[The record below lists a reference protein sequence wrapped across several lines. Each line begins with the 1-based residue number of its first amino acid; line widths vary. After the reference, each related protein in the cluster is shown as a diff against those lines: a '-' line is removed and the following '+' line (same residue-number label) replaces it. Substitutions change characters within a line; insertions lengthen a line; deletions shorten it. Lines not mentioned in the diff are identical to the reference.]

1 MGHSGGWLCWMR
13 FELGHLWLRYRKQY
27 LPSEGKRKA
36 RRASL
41 GRIKPRPK
49 ICSEAEIWVGWKS
62 IWFLGLLILSPPRP
76 IQFGDVQFHP
86 ALFFYKVNDSIRL
99 FQAQINLAYVY
110 TEKGN
115 CVWRCLE
122 VLKINASCHET
133 QWITVTH
140 GESRRITVNHACFL
154 PRARFV
160 WANHAQ
166 SRAITRNHAQSRAIA
181 FDHAPSSCLL
191 WRVSGRQDS
200 VKDTRHLSLPQF
212 KNSNATICL
221 LFWFNTLDVNER
233 ASLKLPEKYS
243 HLFSRRNHANNEHTD
258 GMSSILSF
266 WLPQHMNV
274 SCARI
279 FDLFC
284 LTPTGYYQQPW
295 PLT

>member
-1 MGHSGGWLCWMR
+1 MGRLEIHLIFGAAYSLNPPSSSGTCSFIQLCFSIRSMTR
-13 FELGHLWLRYRKQY
+13 FV
-27 LPSEGKRKA
+27 
-36 RRASL
+36 
-41 GRIKPRPK
+41 
-49 ICSEAEIWVGWKS
+49 CSKHKS
-62 IWFLGLLILSPPRP
+62 IWRMSTQKKVIVC
-76 IQFGDVQFHP
+76 GD
-86 ALFFYKVNDSIRL
+86 ALKSWKSMLVAMKHSESR
-99 FQAQINLAYVY
+99 
-110 TEKGN
+110 
-115 CVWRCLE
+115 
-122 VLKINASCHET
+122 
-133 QWITVTH
+133 WITVNH
-140 GESRRITVNHACFL
+140 GESRWITLVFCRE
-154 PRARFV
+154 PV
-160 WANHAQ
+160 SYGPITPNHAQ
-166 SRAITRNHAQSRAIA
+166 SRAIT